1 MRQAQEKWAI
11 GGLMPAC
18 LTRRGGKE
26 EKGRTEKR
34 KPVMLLLFLEFLTV
48 QSIRTLTFYVHIEY

>member
-48 QSIRTLTFYVHIEY
+48 QSIRTLTF